1 MGGKGKRILSIYQRV
16 LDGKAVNK
24 SEEAFRFG
32 VNERTIQRDL
42 DDIRKYLGL
51 EIRKKRQLIYDRD
64 KKGYLLVEAE

>member
-16 LDGKAVNK
+16 LDGKAVSK